1 MFMIEQSNWWK
12 LWRCFSDHWIQQASL
27 SAILLQRPWPL
38 TPTNNNL
45 PKAAIPADLDFSL
58 YYLQNDLQQIL
69 ALTAM
74 IIHQ

>member
-1 MFMIEQSNWWK
+1 M
-12 LWRCFSDHWIQQASL
+12 
-27 SAILLQRPWPL
+27 
-38 TPTNNNL
+38 
-45 PKAAIPADLDFSL
+45 AAIPADLDFSL

>member
-1 MFMIEQSNWWK
+1 MT
-12 LWRCFSDHWIQQASL
+12 
-27 SAILLQRPWPL
+27 L
-38 TPTNNNL
+38 TFDTYKYNL

>member
-1 MFMIEQSNWWK
+1 MEVIEMLFW
-12 LWRCFSDHWIQQASL
+12 SL
-27 SAILLQRPWPL
+27 NPSAILLQWPWPL

>member
-27 SAILLQRPWPL
+27 SAILFQRPWPL
-38 TPTNNNL
+38 THTNNNL
-45 PKAAIPADLDFSL
+45 PKAAIPANLDFSL
-58 YYLQNDLQQIL
+58 DYLQNDLQQLL

-74 IIHQ
+74 IIYQ

>member
-1 MFMIEQSNWWK
+1 MEVIEMLFW
-12 LWRCFSDHWIQQASL
+12 SL
-27 SAILLQRPWPL
+27 NPTSQSAILFQWPWPL